1 MILAPLGTS
10 GHNIN
15 VWVPHTDV
23 DNLDNKCVKRSVRRY
38 PRSGLDA
45 FGRCA
50 STNVLLNVTG
60 ENSSVANL
68 TESFT

>member
-45 FGRCA
+45 FGRWGSA
-50 STNVLLNVTG
+50 NV
-60 ENSSVANL
+60 
-68 TESFT
+68 